1 MTNRLFAHSSLV
13 FAIVVGWK
21 AVLLLGF
28 SLPPP
33 SNDSF
38 FYDGPVV
45 NLLLHGHYVNPSLAE
60 ALTISG
66 TQIYSAY
73 PPLYQFTLALWMIV
87 FGTSAFSAMSLHCV
101 LFSLYAWVLW
111 ATLRQLEAPARAINT
126 AGLFLLAITFHDR
139 PDSLAHLFGILAI
152 YCCVRG
158 WRDFGENSTAL
169 SQGKWPWLMALFA
182 ILGIATGLQIG
193 VLYIFLLW
201 VTCLLRRYLAGEP
214 MPAIAL
220 AATVVVPGL
229 LVGMVIIVFPGL
241 WQGFLEHARQTP
253 SFTGLRFP
261 RLDEGLKV
269 LRNVP
274 GSLAVACCL
283 FVAALRQ
290 TGAGRGLN
298 GLKKFGTTAAQSTR
312 SSLLILLVACTL
324 SSVCLTVASLSVV
337 TPNAVSFVFY
347 LQPLIVAG
355 YLSWLAPKSST
366 PRQSLLPWGL
376 FIALALVVSIR
387 ALGLSTWGVACA
399 RDFGYSQAK
408 SRIQESLTA
417 CGTNATVVLSSAYL
431 YEAARLNHAKLIH
444 SDWMTPA
451 ERAARN
457 TDWEGLLKLK
467 PEMILLTPFDYYR
480 RYDVLLERLREHPEL
495 ASFEVTLSSMLQPPD
510 ANQSI
515 QRVLQ
520 HVSWAPVI
528 IRIRWK

>member
-1 MTNRLFAHSSLV
+1 
-13 FAIVVGWK
+13 
-21 AVLLLGF
+21 
-28 SLPPP
+28 
-33 SNDSF
+33 
-38 FYDGPVV
+38 
-45 NLLLHGHYVNPSLAE
+45 
-60 ALTISG
+60 
-66 TQIYSAY
+66 
-73 PPLYQFTLALWMIV
+73 
-87 FGTSAFSAMSLHCV
+87 
-101 LFSLYAWVLW
+101 
-111 ATLRQLEAPARAINT
+111 
-126 AGLFLLAITFHDR
+126 
-139 PDSLAHLFGILAI
+139 
-152 YCCVRG
+152 
-158 WRDFGENSTAL
+158 
-169 SQGKWPWLMALFA
+169 
-182 ILGIATGLQIG
+182 
-193 VLYIFLLW
+193 
-201 VTCLLRRYLAGEP
+201 

-229 LVGMVIIVFPGL
+229 LVGMVIIVFPDL

-269 LRNVP
+269 LRIVP

-298 GLKKFGTTAAQSTR
+298 GLKKFGTTAAQSSR

-495 ASFEVTLSSMLQPPD
+495 ASFEVTLSSMLKPPD